1 MIAAVTAA
9 LGTDATLVVAEADC
23 TPGTVIDRVRA
34 ARAGDAVVVLLML
47 MPAVAAI
54 ERAMLLAAVGPLAHE
69 LAPRRIGAIDVAE
82 SASADRVVAAACFLA
97 GARSTTGQVL
107 RVA

>member
-1 MIAAVTAA
+1 MIAAVAAA

-23 TPGTVIDRVRA
+23 TPGTVIDMVRA
-34 ARAGDAVVVLLML
+34 ARAGDAVVLLL
-47 MPAVAAI
+47 LPAVAAI

-82 SASADRVVAAACFLA
+82 SASADRVVAAARFLA

>member
-9 LGTDATLVVAEADC
+9 LGTETTLVVADAGC
-23 TPGTVIDRVRA
+23 TAGGVIDLVRA
-34 ARAGDAVVVLLML
+34 ARGGDAVVLLL
-47 MPAVAAI
+47 VPAVAAI
-54 ERAMLLAAVGPLAHE
+54 ERAMLLAALGPLARE

-82 SASADRVVAAACFLA
+82 SASADRVVAAARFLA